1 MERIEAS
8 GISISFK
15 RSGEGPPLFL
25 LHGAEADHS
34 MFDAFGAALARHFT
48 VIAYDQRDSGATG
61 NPPSPYGLGELA
73 DDLAALIAA
82 LGHARAHVFGT
93 SFGGAIAQVA
103 AVRNPACIDRL
114 VLASTF
120 RVGVSV
126 ASINPEGF
134 PRFAE
139 LRARLPES
147 LPAFAEYFFA
157 ASYIAAHPEA
167 LSIFAGNRRDAG
179 QRERRG
185 AVLAQPI
192 KISLG
197 EIEAPTLVLAG
208 SEDRLIPPAH
218 TLSLARE
225 IPGARSAIVEGVGH
239 VGTIQDPAAVAAQVR
254 AFLQSES

>member
-1 MERIEAS
+1 
-8 GISISFK
+8 
-15 RSGEGPPLFL
+15 
-25 LHGAEADHS
+25 
-34 MFDAFGAALARHFT
+34 
-48 VIAYDQRDSGATG
+48 
-61 NPPSPYGLGELA
+61 
-73 DDLAALIAA
+73 
-82 LGHARAHVFGT
+82 
-93 SFGGAIAQVA
+93 
-103 AVRNPACIDRL
+103 

-134 PRFAE
+134 PRFTE
-139 LRARLPES
+139 LRGRLPES
-147 LPAFAEYFFA
+147 LPEFAEYFFA

-167 LSIFAGNRRDAG
+167 LAIFAGNKRDTG

-185 AVLAQPI
+185 AVLAQPV

-197 EIEAPTLVLAG
+197 KIEAPTLVLAG

-225 IPGARSAIVEGVGH
+225 IRGGRSAIVEGVGH

-254 AFLQSES
+254 AFLQSEN